1 MNKIMI
7 NGPTML
13 NGDVKISGSKNAS
26 LPILFAT
33 LLTKEKIILNNVPN
47 IKDVEIT
54 IKLLKH
60 LGVKIKIYKSTYIIQ
75 SNKVSK
81 YSIPNNLVISTRASI
96 WALGTFLTRFKKIK
110 LAFPGGCN
118 IGLRPIDIHIEGLS
132 KLGAIIKVKDDFI
145 QGYVKK
151 KLKGVCIIMKKISVG
166 ATINIMNA
174 ATLAE
179 GTTIIKN
186 AAKEPEIIDTA
197 NFLNMLGANIEGA
210 GNYKITIKGVKNLK
224 GGSYNIP
231 PDRIETGTFLV
242 AAAISK
248 GKIKCHNTKTDVL
261 DSILSKL
268 EESGA
273 KIKIGINW
281 VSLDMKCQ
289 RPKSVNIITAP
300 YPGFPTDMQAQF
312 TILNITS
319 QGKGTIKETIFENRF
334 MHIPEI
340 IKMGAKVKIK
350 KNNIICDGISNLL
363 PSEVIAK
370 DLRSSASLILAGC
383 IAQGK
388 TIINNIYHIQRGYE
402 NILYK
407 LKILG
412 ANIKI
417 IK

>member
-7 NGPTML
+7 NGPTRL
-13 NGDVKISGSKNAS
+13 NGDVNISGSKNAS

-47 IKDVEIT
+47 IKDIEIT

-75 SNKVSK
+75 SNKVRK

-96 WALGTFLTRFKKIK
+96 WALGAFLTRFKKIK

-118 IGLRPIDIHIEGLS
+118 IGLRPIDIHIEGLR
-132 KLGAIIKVKDDFI
+132 KLGAIIKVKDGFI
-145 QGYVKK
+145 KAYVKK

-174 ATLAE
+174 AILAE

-210 GNYKITIKGVKNLK
+210 GNYKITIKGVKSLK
-224 GGSYNIP
+224 GGSYKIP

-248 GKIKCHNTKTDVL
+248 GKITCHNTKTNVL

-281 VSLDMKCQ
+281 ISLDMKYQ
-289 RPKSVNIITAP
+289 KPKSVNIVTAP

-340 IKMGAKVKIK
+340 IKMGAKVKVK
-350 KNNIICDGISNLL
+350 KNNIICDGASNLL
-363 PSEVIAK
+363 SSEITAK